1 MNTFDLF
8 ILIPIALGLIFG
20 LFKGFVKEVVSL
32 AAVVLAI
39 IAGAMMWPFKYFL
52 NDLFSAKS
60 FVSFVEEWSWND
72 LFSACGDF
80 FWQKRTLRGGIGMF
94 FLGFFLWHFTFF
106 FWKIYGKY

>member
-1 MNTFDLF
+1 MSH
-8 ILIPIALGLIFG
+8 LIKVGCVWGMAF
-20 LFKGFVKEVVSL
+20 
-32 AAVVLAI
+32 VLAI

-72 LFSACGDF
+72 LFSAWGDF

-94 FLGFFLWHFTFF
+94 FLGFFCGIFHFCF
-106 FWKIYGKY
+106 GKFMENIANKR